1 MIADEPTGNL
11 DPETS
16 MEIME
21 IFQEI
26 NNTGTTIIMATHD
39 KEIVDSMGKRVIAI
53 EQGEIVRDELNG
65 VYGYESEQ

>member
-1 MIADEPTGNL
+1 
-11 DPETS
+11 
-16 MEIME
+16 
-21 IFQEI
+21 
-26 NNTGTTIIMATHD
+26 MATHD

>member
-26 NNTGTTIIMATHD
+26 NNAGTTIIMATHD

-53 EQGEIVRDELNG
+53 ENGEIVRDEMNG

>member
-1 MIADEPTGNL
+1 
-11 DPETS
+11 
-16 MEIME
+16 MEIMD

-53 EQGEIVRDELNG
+53 ENGEIVRDELNG

>member
-1 MIADEPTGNL
+1 
-11 DPETS
+11 
-16 MEIME
+16 MEIMD